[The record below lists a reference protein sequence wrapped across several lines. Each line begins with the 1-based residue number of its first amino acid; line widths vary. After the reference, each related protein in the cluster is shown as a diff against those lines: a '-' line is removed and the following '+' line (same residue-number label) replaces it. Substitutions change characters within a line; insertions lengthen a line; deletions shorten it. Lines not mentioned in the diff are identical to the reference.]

1 MTCFIWQATWRTC
14 RRVGWTACDER
25 SLAAM
30 VKTKAKRGFMPK
42 KKVKVKSGVKK
53 KTSGKPIDAVE
64 QLSMLLEKKAAVEQ
78 TVTMEDASKKPKRA
92 KSTKTNRSAVRKAR
106 KAKVTKARR
115 KERRKGIN

>member
-1 MTCFIWQATWRTC
+1 MAGDVAHVQARGVDDCFAS
-14 RRVGWTACDER
+14 APF
-25 SLAAM
+25 AAM

-42 KKVKVKSGVKK
+42 KKVKVKAGVKK
-53 KTSGKPIDAVE
+53 KGAGKPIDAVD

>member
-1 MTCFIWQATWRTC
+1 
-14 RRVGWTACDER
+14 
-25 SLAAM
+25 M

-53 KTSGKPIDAVE
+53 KTSKPVDAVD